1 MAILFRRLL
10 VSVLV
15 PFLWKRWRE
24 RRNEPAAT
32 SGPRRSLGRSEPRTA

>member
-10 VSVLV
+10 ISVLV

-24 RRNEPAAT
+24 RRTEPAAAA
-32 SGPRRSLGRSEPRTA
+32 GPRRSLGRSEPRPA